1 MPVKSKKLKAE
12 MWDRMQFL
20 FRNYYDRMVHL
31 KLTYMGRIDL
41 ALLKQITVYMVEKA
55 PVLHSSFNTTVL
67 EPYWREEQYTADD
80 IVTFAQTADADFD
93 ADNFLAGTIPYDN
106 NVQIKI
112 AVFEQAVDDG
122 YKTVL
127 ALRVNHMCM
136 DGGDLKYFIV
146 TLVQNY
152 NRLKRGEYG
161 AISMKAGSRS
171 FDQVYS
177 KLEGEDLKHA
187 KGLYKNIS
195 KSKDHVGFPWSEASD
210 SDINRI
216 IRREIDEKRFAEMRS
231 VAKKMGITVNDAL
244 MAITFR
250 TLYELCGLKEDD
262 SLTVSCAIDLRK
274 HIEQGG
280 AKGGLTN
287 HTSWLACRT
296 LERGKTMQ
304 DTVVNVIRSMK
315 TFKRDKFIG
324 LYSLPL
330 LKLAYTIFPQDI
342 AEFAIKKGYDNPLLA
357 VSNMGQLDDKGLT
370 FDGLTLKGG
379 FISGATKYKPF
390 FLMSV
395 TTLLGRM
402 TLSTAIRGSATDVA
416 VANRYFDLI
425 EKYLGEFVEI

>member
-1 MPVKSKKLKAE
+1 MSNKSNKLKAE

-31 KLTYMGRIDL
+31 KLVYDGKLDIPTLR
-41 ALLKQITVYMVEKA
+41 QVVVYMIEKA

-67 EPYWREEQYTADD
+67 DPYWRQEDYTVDD
-80 IVTFAQTADADFD
+80 VLSVTQTDDADRA
-93 ADNFLAGTIPYDN
+93 ADVFLSGTIPYDN
-106 NVQIKI
+106 NVQTE
-112 AVFEQAVDDG
+112 VGV
-122 YKTVL
+122 KTVL

-152 NRLKRGEYG
+152 NRLKSDDVASIG
-161 AISMKAGSRS
+161 MKSGSRS
-171 FDQVYS
+171 YDQIYS

-187 KGLYKNIS
+187 RGLYKNIA
-195 KSKDHVGFPWSEASD
+195 KSKDHVAFPWSDPSD
-210 SDINRI
+210 NDRNMI
-216 IRREIDEKRFAEMRS
+216 IRREINEADFAALRAAAKRA
-231 VAKKMGITVNDAL
+231 GITINDAL

-250 TLYELCGLKEDD
+250 TLYELCGLKDDD

-274 HIEQGG
+274 HIVEGG
-280 AKGGLTN
+280 ARGGLTN
-287 HTSWLACRT
+287 HTAWLACRT
-296 LERGKTMQ
+296 LERGETMS

-315 TFKRDKFIG
+315 TFKRDKFAG

-330 LKLAYTIFPQDI
+330 LKLAYTILPQDL
-342 AEFAIKKGYDNPLLA
+342 AEFAIKQGYDNPLLA
-357 VSNMGQLDDKGLT
+357 VSNMGQLDDKGLS

-402 TLSTAIRGSATDVA
+402 TLSTAIRGSAADVA

-425 EKYLGEFVEI
+425 EKYLSDFISI